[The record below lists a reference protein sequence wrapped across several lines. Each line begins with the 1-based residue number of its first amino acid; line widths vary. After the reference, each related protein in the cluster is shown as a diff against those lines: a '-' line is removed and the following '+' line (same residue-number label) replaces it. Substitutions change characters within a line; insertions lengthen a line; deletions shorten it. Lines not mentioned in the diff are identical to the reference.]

1 MKKLLFLS
9 IPIIFT
15 MLLMA
20 CNSGGSSASESNSGD
35 KGDGPEEI
43 TLRFMT
49 NLPDRSTGRGK
60 VEQDILDAFMEENPN
75 ITVRVEALQDEPYKD
90 QIMIYASTDNLP
102 DVLNTWGQPSF
113 IDPLINNDLLL
124 ALNEEDYEDYGF
136 APGSTDGWIEDG
148 KLFGLPKYTDMFVLY
163 YNNRLFEENNIAVP
177 TTQSDLLEAVKA
189 FRELRINPVSI
200 NGMDGWS
207 LPIWFEYVVQ
217 RETGDFGTMND
228 ALARNTSFDSPEFLK
243 AAERMKELVEAGMF
257 QDGFLTADYG
267 TARNLFGQ
275 EQAAMYLM
283 GSWEMGL
290 ATDENFPESFR
301 ENLGVIPYP
310 ASDNGLASHNDFAA
324 WSGSGFSVSANTEH
338 PEEAV
343 KLLNFLFKPENWA
356 KTIWQSGN
364 GVPSQQFDEFFTGE
378 ETDFQLKF
386 TDLFNQIESASG
398 TPVLDNSTA
407 EFKERIMNIHQSL
420 LSGQITPE
428 DFVKQID
435 EAAERAS
442 DSQ

>member
-1 MKKLLFLS
+1 MKKLLFFS
-9 IPIIFT
+9 MTIILI
-15 MLLMA
+15 MLLVA
-20 CNSGGSSASESNSGD
+20 CSSDESSGPESNSEGSTD
-35 KGDGPEEI
+35 NSEEI

-49 NLPDRSTGRGK
+49 TLPDRSTGRGK

-75 ITVRVEALQDEPYKD
+75 IDIRVEALQDEQYKD
-90 QIMIYASTDNLP
+90 QIMIYASTDNMP

-124 ALNEEDYEDYGF
+124 PLNEEDYNDYGF
-136 APGSTDGWIEDG
+136 APGSTDGWEENG
-148 KLFGLPKYTDMFVLY
+148 NLFGLPKYTDMFVLF
-163 YNNRLFEENNIAVP
+163 YNKRLFEENNIAVP
-177 TTQSDLLEAVKA
+177 STQSEFLEAIKA
-189 FRELRINPVSI
+189 FREGGINPVSI
-200 NGMDGWS
+200 NGMDSWS

-217 RETGDFGTMND
+217 RETGDFETMD
-228 ALARNTSFDSPEFLK
+228 EALAQNTSFDSPEFLS
-243 AAERMKELVEAGMF
+243 AAQQMKELVEAGMF

-275 EQAAMYLM
+275 EQTAMYLM

-290 ATDENFPESFR
+290 ATDDNFPESFR
-301 ENLGVIPYP
+301 ENLDVIPYP
-310 ASDNGLASHNDFAA
+310 ASDDGAGSHNDFAA
-324 WSGSGFSVSANTEH
+324 WSGSGFSVAANTEH

-343 KLLNFLFKPENWA
+343 KLLNYIYQPENWA
-356 KTIWQSGN
+356 KMIWQTGSGI
-364 GVPSQQFDEFFTGE
+364 PAQQFDEFFTGD
-378 ETDFQLKF
+378 ETNLQLKF
-386 TDLFNQIESASG
+386 TELFNQMEATSG

-435 EAAERAS
+435 EAAERAVNIE
-442 DSQ
+442 